1 MKKPSFKK
9 VKEAGSGVRV
19 RYGSYRYA
27 IIAIVLAILV
37 VINLIVSNLPS
48 AMINIDISNTS
59 YYSIGDTTKDIV
71 GNLDQ
76 DVDIYI
82 LIDEES
88 ADTLVD
94 EMLQRYEDLSDH
106 LSVTYVDT
114 ATNPS
119 FASTYDAD
127 DATENSLI
135 FVSELRSTVVDYNDL
150 YEVEYDYYTYYTTGE
165 LTYTQSY
172 SGESEV
178 TSAIDYVTSDTL
190 PVLYV
195 LTGHDEMELSSDV
208 TSQINKLNIE
218 TVELDLLTEEEIP
231 EDASGILIYGP
242 SMDLSDS
249 EAELLLEYM
258 EAGGSVLYV
267 PILTTEEMPNLES
280 ILANYGLEL
289 TETLIL
295 EGDSNYYYSYPY
307 YLVPEINSH
316 DITDPLVDGSV
327 NLLIY
332 EPQGIVISDD
342 VRSTV
347 DITSLVVTSDE
358 AYGKDISSGTIS
370 SVEVEDGDE
379 VGTYNLAVAVTEEVG
394 DEETQLVVIA
404 AQYLLLEDITDYFS
418 VGNIDLFLNSISWM
432 CEHESTI
439 SISSKSL
446 DIETITLTDAQVN
459 LWRTVTMY
467 AIPVALLACGIVVFF
482 VRRKK

>member
-9 VKEAGSGVRV
+9 LKAAGGGVRV

-37 VINLIVSNLPS
+37 VINLIVANLPS

-59 YYSIGDTTKDIV
+59 YYSIGDTTKSIV
-71 GNLDQ
+71 GNLDM
-76 DVDIYI
+76 DVDIYV

-94 EMLQRYEDLSDH
+94 EMLERYEDLSDYIT
-106 LSVTYVDT
+106 VTYVDT

-119 FASTYDAD
+119 FASNYDAD
-127 DATENSLI
+127 DATENSMI
-135 FVSELRSTVVDYNDL
+135 FVSDLRSTVVDYNDI

-165 LTYTQSY
+165 LSYTQSY
-172 SGESEV
+172 DGESAV

-190 PVLYV
+190 PILYV

-218 TVELDLLTEEEIP
+218 TEELDLLTAEEIP

-258 EAGGSVLYV
+258 ESGGSVLYV
-267 PILTTEEMPNLES
+267 PILTTEEMPNLDS

-289 TETLIL
+289 TQTLIL
-295 EGDSNYYYSYPY
+295 EGNSNYYYSYPY
-307 YLVPEINSH
+307 YLVPSINSH

-347 DITSLVVTSDE
+347 DITSLVETSDE

-370 SVEVEDGDE
+370 SVEVEDDDV
-379 VGTYNLAVAVTEEVG
+379 VGTYNLAVAVTEEVDDG
-394 DEETQLVVIA
+394 ETQFVVLA
-404 AQYLLLEDITDYFS
+404 MQYLLLEDITDYFS